1 MIDVLRNLLTVV
13 VRLNLETGKVLRITI
28 GELGIIRQLFNF
40 NL

>member
-13 VRLNLETGKVLRITI
+13 VRLNLETGKGLRITI